1 MKRMKNLL
9 MIIAAAL
16 TLIIFITGFDLPK
29 FLLKMKALLYP
40 LLIANDINNIS
51 QPSTNT
57 IVIIW
62 LGASLII
69 AIFMTINRKTSKK
82 RILDFIENLFIVGAQ
97 FFIIGLIW
105 NFHFDIQLKKL
116 LIILFLELCIIGTV
130 VYAFAKYV
138 NKIGMW
144 PRDVSTNIVILGF
157 ILGLPLLLFH
167 LQIGL
172 TIVIISITL
181 GAAFSRDSK
190 KKSGR
195 KEKQDD

>member
-1 MKRMKNLL
+1 
-9 MIIAAAL
+9 
-16 TLIIFITGFDLPK
+16 
-29 FLLKMKALLYP
+29 MKALFYP
-40 LLIANDINNIS
+40 LLSTNDINSIP
-51 QPSTNT
+51 QPSTST

-62 LGASLII
+62 LSASLII
-69 AIFMTINRKTSKK
+69 AIFMTINRKTHK
-82 RILDFIENLFIVGAQ
+82 RWFVDFFENFFIVGVQ

-105 NFHFDIQLKKL
+105 NFNFGIQLKKL
-116 LIILFLELCIIGTV
+116 LIVLFLELLLIGTV

-138 NKIGMW
+138 NKIGGW
-144 PRDVSTNIVILGF
+144 PKDISTNIVILGF

-167 LQIGL
+167 LQVGL

-190 KKSGR
+190 KKFGR